1 MNTTTRDNPHELAA
15 DVRRA
20 VATHLEAHEAASA
33 KELERMLA
41 ECIVGLQPEAGGA
54 ALRQQLS
61 HLADRG
67 HVHSV
72 KVDGRSR
79 WKLGPGPL
87 AGRIAAARRVLR
99 LDTSV
104 YEPAAATVVRP
115 GAMDFARI
123 PSLLLGQRSRY
134 WGTSR

>member
-1 MNTTTRDNPHELAA
+1 MSTPTPDNEQAA

-20 VATHLEAHEAASA
+20 IATHLEAHEAASA
-33 KELERMLA
+33 QELERMLA
-41 ECIVGLQPEAGGA
+41 ARVEGYRPEAGGTS
-54 ALRQQLS
+54 LRQQLAQMA
-61 HLADRG
+61 HRG

-72 KVDGRSR
+72 TVGGRPC
-79 WKLGPGPL
+79 WKRGPGPL
-87 AGRIAAARRVLR
+87 AGRIAMARRVLR

-104 YEPAAATVVRP
+104 YEPADVTVVRP

-123 PSLLLGQRSRY
+123 PSLLLGQRSLY